1 MAHIDAGKTT
11 TTERM
16 LYVACATSR
25 LGDVDKGDTVTD
37 YMDQERERG
46 ITITSASVT
55 FTWLA
60 HKINLLDT
68 PGHIDF
74 TLEVERSL
82 RVLDGVITLLD
93 GTAGVEAQTL
103 SVWNQANRYCLPK
116 LCFINKMD
124 RPGASVE
131 LCIESIKNKLK
142 VEPLVTQLPVKV
154 GRDFG
159 TVIDLVSLDV
169 LKWPAK
175 SESSRDLSITPLS
188 PQEDDQVYEQAIN
201 ARGRLLEQ
209 LAEVDDEIMDRL
221 LSDDN
226 PLCFSVN
233 EVGQWPFLGLLSALL
248 IKKRIK
254 SVVKNRYFNWL
265 IKQFK
270 MHTRVCYFCLFEVV
284 TLPPLIFFLDTSS
297 NSKSG
302 IVTDWCTGS
311 LRFCCEK

>member
-1 MAHIDAGKTT
+1 LFA
-11 TTERM
+11 
-16 LYVACATSR
+16 
-25 LGDVDKGDTVTD
+25 
-37 YMDQERERG
+37 
-46 ITITSASVT
+46 
-55 FTWLA
+55 
-60 HKINLLDT
+60 
-68 PGHIDF
+68 P
-74 TLEVERSL
+74 
-82 RVLDGVITLLD
+82 
-93 GTAGVEAQTL
+93 
-103 SVWNQANRYCLPK
+103 
-116 LCFINKMD
+116 
-124 RPGASVE
+124 
-131 LCIESIKNKLK
+131 
-142 VEPLVTQLPVKV
+142 QLPVKV